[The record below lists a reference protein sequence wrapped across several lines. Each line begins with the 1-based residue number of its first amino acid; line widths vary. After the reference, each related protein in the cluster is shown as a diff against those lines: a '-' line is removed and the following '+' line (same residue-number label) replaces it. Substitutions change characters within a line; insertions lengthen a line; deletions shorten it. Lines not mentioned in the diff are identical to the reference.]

1 VSSTRQWSFPMVF
14 ADILHGPNC
23 TIKGRFDLVNH
34 RDFLLLVLVLP
45 TTRGLLILVRD
56 FNGEKVA
63 GSYRGYVENIAVMRL
78 FIAAELVITTN

>member
-1 VSSTRQWSFPMVF
+1 MVF

-45 TTRGLLILVRD
+45 TTKGLLILVRD
-56 FNGEKVA
+56 FDGEK
-63 GSYRGYVENIAVMRL
+63 GRWIL
-78 FIAAELVITTN
+78 